1 MSEIF
6 CTECG
11 SKNEGH
17 NQFCVDCG
25 ALLPKVEGLPI
36 SESPINAEGQ
46 QGIETDSDSSES
58 KFKLSKSKGLVVL
71 AVLLSFI
78 LGVALTAQNVF
89 SGVIGDRYT
98 EKQLKSEKEQSYES
112 GYSAGESAGYSAG
125 ESAGYSAGYKKGEA
139 DGYDKG
145 YNRGEAVGLIDGCNN
160 VFDKVDSDQLIA
172 IFYPY
177 RTSNLGKYYYTRDD
191 TC

>member
-17 NQFCVDCG
+17 NQFCVVCG
-25 ALLPKVEGLPI
+25 VSLPKVEGLPI
-36 SESPINAEGQ
+36 SESPINSDGQ

-71 AVLLSFI
+71 AVVISFV
-78 LGVALTAQNVF
+78 LGVALTSENVF

-125 ESAGYSAGYKKGEA
+125 ESAGYKKGEA